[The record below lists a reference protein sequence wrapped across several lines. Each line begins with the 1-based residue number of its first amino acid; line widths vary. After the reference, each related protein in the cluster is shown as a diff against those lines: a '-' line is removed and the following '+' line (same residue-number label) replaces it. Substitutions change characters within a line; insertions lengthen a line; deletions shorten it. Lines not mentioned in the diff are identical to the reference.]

1 MVTNFFNDPA
11 ADPQKA
17 AQQLAAA
24 IRRRRSKSLARSP
37 AWAPLDPPDWLR
49 AAERHGWVPSHAR
62 KRMATNSPVYPT
74 APVAPRR
81 VSPLDRL
88 QGWLPKLV
96 LAPSVV
102 VVLFCMYGYIGWTLL
117 LSFTNSR
124 FMPSYKWAGL
134 SQYQRL
140 WDNDRW
146 WVASKN
152 LLLFGGSFIAICLVL
167 GVFLAVLLD
176 QRIRREGFIRT
187 LYLYPMALSMIV
199 TGTAWKWLLNPGLG
213 LDKLLRDWG
222 WEGFRFDW
230 LVDPERV
237 VYCLVIAAVWQA
249 SGFVMAL
256 FLAGLRGVDPA
267 IVRAAQVDGAS
278 LPTIYLRIVLPS
290 LRPVFF
296 SALMILAHIAIKSFD
311 LVAAMTAGGPGY
323 SSDLPAM
330 FMYAH
335 TFTRGQMGLGA
346 ASAMLMLGAVLA
358 IVVPYLYSELRGKRH
373 A

>member
-1 MVTNFFNDPA
+1 
-11 ADPQKA
+11 
-17 AQQLAAA
+17 
-24 IRRRRSKSLARSP
+24 
-37 AWAPLDPPDWLR
+37 
-49 AAERHGWVPSHAR
+49 
-62 KRMATNSPVYPT
+62 MATNSPVYPT

-249 SGFVMAL
+249 SD
-256 FLAGLRGVDPA
+256 R
-267 IVRAAQVDGAS
+267 
-278 LPTIYLRIVLPS
+278 
-290 LRPVFF
+290 
-296 SALMILAHIAIKSFD
+296 KS
-311 LVAAMTAGGPGY
+311 
-323 SSDLPAM
+323 
-330 FMYAH
+330 
-335 TFTRGQMGLGA
+335 
-346 ASAMLMLGAVLA
+346 
-358 IVVPYLYSELRGKRH
+358 VV
-373 A
+373 

>member
-1 MVTNFFNDPA
+1 
-11 ADPQKA
+11 
-17 AQQLAAA
+17 
-24 IRRRRSKSLARSP
+24 
-37 AWAPLDPPDWLR
+37 
-49 AAERHGWVPSHAR
+49 
-62 KRMATNSPVYPT
+62 MATNSPVYPT

-311 LVAAMTAGGPGY
+311 LVAAMTAGGQVIPPTCRRCSCMRIPSPVARWG
-323 SSDLPAM
+323 
-330 FMYAH
+330 
-335 TFTRGQMGLGA
+335 
-346 ASAMLMLGAVLA
+346 SARRA
-358 IVVPYLYSELRGKRH
+358 RC
-373 A
+373 